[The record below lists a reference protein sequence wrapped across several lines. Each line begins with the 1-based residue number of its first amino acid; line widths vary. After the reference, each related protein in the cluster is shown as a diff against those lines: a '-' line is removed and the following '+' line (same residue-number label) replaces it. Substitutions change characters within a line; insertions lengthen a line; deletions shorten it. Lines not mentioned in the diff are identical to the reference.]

1 MAQVAKKGESMFAVS
16 AKSGRSELELAAA
29 RVALR
34 SIQESI
40 GALERLRADAGH
52 GSWLRP
58 PTKW

>member
-1 MAQVAKKGESMFAVS
+1 MAHVLKREESVFAE
-16 AKSGRSELELAAA
+16 AARGRRSDLELASA
-29 RVALR
+29 RAALR

-40 GALERLRADAGH
+40 GALERLRAESGH

>member
-1 MAQVAKKGESMFAVS
+1 MAQVAKRSESMFAVA
-16 AKSGRSELELAAA
+16 AKGGRSELELAAA
-29 RVALR
+29 RAAIR

>member
-1 MAQVAKKGESMFAVS
+1 MAQVAKRNESMFAVT
-16 AKSGRSELELAAA
+16 ARGGRSELEIAAA